1 MTIGRLRPTRASV
14 EALRIFPLLDN
25 DATIDGLVRELPQ
38 YIAATEDVAI
48 EYAGRE
54 VEWWNVYEERLP
66 NWSSAV
72 KKSCLFNLRL
82 LPQKEFLARNRRLS
96 MSSKRMHFLTT
107 CKQL

>member
-1 MTIGRLRPTRASV
+1 MTIGWLRPTRASV

-48 EYAGRE
+48 EYEGRE

-82 LPQKEFLARNRRLS
+82 LPQKEFLACYRRLS

-107 CKQL
+107 CKQF

>member
-1 MTIGRLRPTRASV
+1 MTIGWLRPTRASV
-14 EALRIFPLLDN
+14 EALRIFLLLDN

-48 EYAGRE
+48 EYEGRE

-82 LPQKEFLARNRRLS
+82 LPQKEFLACYRRLS
-96 MSSKRMHFLTT
+96 MSMHFLTT